1 MAETGPFYHAAF
13 VVRDLEQS
21 MDDYSAALGL
31 SWARV
36 LRRTALVQT
45 AAGVITS
52 QQAVTYSL
60 QGPPYLELFQ
70 VQPEPS
76 PWSKLGMHHIGT
88 WAEDV
93 KQQLDR
99 LTALGFVRESA
110 GVDEYGRVVGFEYL
124 TDPSGNRI
132 EVLHRPTKQPMLERW
147 LAGGDYQ

>member
-1 MAETGPFYHAAF
+1 MAQAEPFYHAAF

-31 SWARV
+31 SWAKV
-36 LRRTALVQT
+36 LRRTARVQT
-45 AAGVITS
+45 AQGIVIS
-52 QQAVTYSL
+52 EQAVTYSL

-70 VQPEPS
+70 LQPEPS
-76 PWSKLGMHHIGT
+76 PWSQLGMHHIGT

-93 KQQLDR
+93 AQQLAK

-110 GVDEYGRVVGFEYL
+110 GVDESGQVIGFEYL

-132 EVLHRPTKQPMLERW
+132 EVLHRATKEPMLQSW
-147 LAGGDYQ
+147 LAGGAYE